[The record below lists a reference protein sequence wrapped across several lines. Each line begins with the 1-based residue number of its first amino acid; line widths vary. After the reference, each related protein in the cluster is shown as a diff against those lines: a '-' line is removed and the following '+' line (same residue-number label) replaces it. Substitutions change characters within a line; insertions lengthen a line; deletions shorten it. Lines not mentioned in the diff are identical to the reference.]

1 MKYRVNGF
9 FYFPFVA
16 DCFYYPCIHF
26 LSYTPSPLSLDN
38 VSRAGARDVNYRR
51 IKICIR
57 AAAGVPL
64 REKEGDG
71 NRRESTGRNGNTAQV
86 YNGNLCG
93 FRGAHFGKIWRFC
106 SSSLIPMDVY
116 IVKGD
121 GGLFETGLMKLFDLF
136 KFVIK
141 VDRVWTHTVPLCVW
155 VCSGVLNVAC
165 LNNWISEQGLL
176 IFDRL
181 AELLAQIAGLSMRF
195 SSIYR
200 LDDKV

>member
-71 NRRESTGRNGNTAQV
+71 IRRESMGRNGNGGSTAQV
-86 YNGNLCG
+86 YHGNLCG
-93 FRGAHFGKIWRFC
+93 FRGAHFGNIWRFC
-106 SSSLIPMDVY
+106 CSSLIPMDVY

-121 GGLFETGLMKLFDLF
+121 G
-136 KFVIK
+136 
-141 VDRVWTHTVPLCVW
+141 DRLNEIVWSVQICYKSW
-155 VCSGVLNVAC
+155 
-165 LNNWISEQGLL
+165 QGLNTHSPAVCECVQEFWTL
-176 IFDRL
+176 H
-181 AELLAQIAGLSMRF
+181 
-195 SSIYR
+195 
-200 LDDKV
+200 V